1 MGNPRY
7 IKVAE
12 QMKVIIAELL
22 ERRIKDPRLGFV
34 TLTDVRLTGDGRE
47 ATVFYTVLG
56 DETERAASAAAL
68 KSANGMIRSTVGKQ
82 LGMKFTPTIAF
93 VLDAVP
99 ETAAEMDAL
108 LAAARASDADLAAR
122 YRAAHEA
129 YLADRAPLGDV
140 PEIAGISAGG
150 MPTRVKCLHVLVGH
164 ALAAGPGVNPFGDE
178 ALALIGD
185 VCPAGGPAD
194 AVPGGEDDDASEG
207 ER

>member
-56 DETERAASAAAL
+56 DEAERAASAAAL
-68 KSANGMIRSTVGKQ
+68 KSAGGMIRSTVGKQ

-122 YRAAHEA
+122 
-129 YLADRAPLGDV
+129 
-140 PEIAGISAGG
+140 SAGA
-150 MPTRVKCLHVLVGH
+150 VY
-164 ALAAGPGVNPFGDE
+164 AGDADPYKK
-178 ALALIGD
+178 
-185 VCPAGGPAD
+185 PA
-194 AVPGGEDDDASEG
+194 EDDEDDADDE
-207 ER
+207 EN

>member
-56 DETERAASAAAL
+56 DEAERTASAAAL

-82 LGMKFTPTIAF
+82 LGMKFTPTIEF

-122 YRAAHEA
+122 
-129 YLADRAPLGDV
+129 
-140 PEIAGISAGG
+140 SAG
-150 MPTRVKCLHVLVGH
+150 
-164 ALAAGPGVNPFGDE
+164 ASYAGEADPYKKPAEDLDADDE
-178 ALALIGD
+178 
-185 VCPAGGPAD
+185 
-194 AVPGGEDDDASEG
+194 ES
-207 ER
+207 